1 MTEETQH
8 ARPLSRVREPA
19 DREQDASRR
28 TLLGLPFLAEASLAP
43 FATATTLVPPP
54 ATAATQPPNTY
65 TEPLGTSL
73 EGWPYPGPLQF
84 LPLTMEGQQVRMAY
98 MDFRSPIRWQMTHDG
113 HEKAKVGIA
122 GQQWISI
129 K

>member
-1 MTEETQH
+1 MRVHSDEFANPQTVSKTL
-8 ARPLSRVREPA
+8 AAALCWDCPLS
-19 DREQDASRR
+19 QRR
-28 TLLGLPFLAEASLAP
+28 LGSIRHGDHFS
-43 FATATTLVPPP
+43 PP

-98 MDFRSPIRWQMTHDG
+98 MDFRSPIRWQMTYDG

-122 GQQWISI
+122 GQQ
-129 K
+129 